1 MKLRH
6 ALSIWIAVFGI
17 AVFLGTPLGSWASH
31 RWGCWKYADAKSVGI
46 TEERAITTTFTTKKQ
61 KPIRTPGALTRTYS

>member
-17 AVFLGTPLGSWASH
+17 AVFLGTPLGSWASN
-31 RWGCWKYADAKSVGI
+31 RWGCYKYADYDIKLV
-46 TEERAITTTFTTKKQ
+46 
-61 KPIRTPGALTRTYS
+61 